1 MHKPTTLCNLIRIR
15 PGKGLSERGT
25 CVCVFTGFWLR
36 SITQRDRP
44 RERTRL
50 RQDMTRQLG
59 DNTHTQTLIPL
70 SKLVSHWFALEHP
83 VEDASVSVSPTTQ
96 THTQIDQSHIKAF
109 PLEKRNQILLLCVL
123 LLLLIIN

>member
-1 MHKPTTLCNLIRIR
+1 MHKPTTLCNLIRIC

-96 THTQIDQSHIKAF
+96 THTHKSIKVTSKHF
-109 PLEKRNQILLLCVL
+109 LWKSETKYCCFVCCCCC
-123 LLLLIIN
+123 